1 MGLFADELRA
11 GMGEAARK
19 LAEARLAGDHFSAEA
34 YRERLR
40 YLRCIATCHGVEAS
54 AEPADPGGAGEG
66 LR

>member
-1 MGLFADELRA
+1 MGVFADEPRA
-11 GMGEAARK
+11 GIGEAARK
-19 LAEARLAGDHFSAEA
+19 LTEARMAGDHFSAEA

-40 YLRCIATCHGVEAS
+40 YLRCIATRHGAGAS